1 MADPQ
6 KFKDIKTGKIYS
18 MKRIDGIMV
27 ILETSDG
34 LNRIW
39 TRSDDVNDSFQKLPE
54 SENSQKTS

>member
-18 MKRIDGIMV
+18 MKRVDGVMV

-39 TRSDDVNDSFQKLPE
+39 TRSDDVNDSFQKLSEP
-54 SENSQKTS
+54 ENSQKTS